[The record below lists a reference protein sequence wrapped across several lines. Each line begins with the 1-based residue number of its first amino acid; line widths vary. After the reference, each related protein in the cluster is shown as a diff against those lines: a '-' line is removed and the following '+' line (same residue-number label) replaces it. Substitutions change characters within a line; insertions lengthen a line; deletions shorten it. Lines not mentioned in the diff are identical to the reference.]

1 VDQLAVIEEFKVN
14 RAELEERIASL
25 EEEIAH
31 REEVNQ
37 AQLEQQD
44 QEQVEAKNKYVSVTF

>member
-1 VDQLAVIEEFKVN
+1 VN